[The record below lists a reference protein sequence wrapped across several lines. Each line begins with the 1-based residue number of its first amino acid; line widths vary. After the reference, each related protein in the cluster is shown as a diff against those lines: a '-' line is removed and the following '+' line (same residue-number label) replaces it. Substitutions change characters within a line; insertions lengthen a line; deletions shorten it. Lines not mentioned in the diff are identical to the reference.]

1 MCGLRM
7 PIQQA
12 ARGIA
17 FDTDGHPPIL
27 LHHCRFIFL
36 TSLRPTAWL
45 REVLV
50 AEPAGLP
57 GRLLHA
63 RPAWLIMAEA
73 VFCGLQRARACT
85 MYRQFMYRRLGS
97 LWVYA
102 TTRLCLQCLSACS
115 MTGKENIMSIHL
127 MADIARSCTSSAPA
141 SACVHRQQRSPCWII
156 IALLRHPCAKCRWRQ
171 FQETS
176 FPRAVHGQFLVHVV
190 RRIRASG
197 KPICFAP

>member
-7 PIQQA
+7 PIQQGAGCSRRRQLSLSLIHASPPA
-12 ARGIA
+12 ARGIV

-36 TSLRPTAWL
+36 MSLRPTAWL

-50 AEPAGLP
+50 AEPTGLP

-97 LWVYA
+97 LWVVGSDSLSLWPNFGSYLGMVRHHEA
-102 TTRLCLQCLSACS
+102 LSTMSQRLQHDWKRKHHVHPSHGRHCKILHVFSTRLGLC
-115 MTGKENIMSIHL
+115 
-127 MADIARSCTSSAPA
+127 P
-141 SACVHRQQRSPCWII
+141 
-156 IALLRHPCAKCRWRQ
+156 
-171 FQETS
+171 
-176 FPRAVHGQFLVHVV
+176 
-190 RRIRASG
+190 
-197 KPICFAP
+197 